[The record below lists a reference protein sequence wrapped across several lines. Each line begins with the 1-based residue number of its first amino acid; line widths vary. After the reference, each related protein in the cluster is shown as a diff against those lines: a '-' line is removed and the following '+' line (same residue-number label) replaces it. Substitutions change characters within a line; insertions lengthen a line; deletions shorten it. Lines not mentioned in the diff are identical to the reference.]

1 MSSVSSLVPWE
12 AQSDVQSSSKFMRA
26 SRGIGRGEEVS
37 RRGLIYTSEQYEK
50 CWDPEHPAQATTR
63 SVVEGLVEPVRNGF
77 WPDGSS
83 DRGWSH
89 LPRVPRKR
97 G

>member
-1 MSSVSSLVPWE
+1 MSSLAPWE

-37 RRGLIYTSEQYEK
+37 RWGLIYTSEQYEK
-50 CWDPEHPAQATTR
+50 CWGPEHPAQAPTR
-63 SVVEGLVEPVRNGF
+63 SAVEGLVEPMRNGF
-77 WPDGSS
+77 WPDGSL

-89 LPRVPRKR
+89 LPRVRRKR